1 MRRESVCL
9 CSAENAFA
17 SVAVYFS
24 FDLAVCHDPKFVGN
38 IRKIIEPVLTE
49 QQRFALLFQGKQ
61 NLF

>member
-9 CSAENAFA
+9 RSAENAFA
-17 SVAVYFS
+17 SVFP

-38 IRKIIEPVLTE
+38 VGKIVQPVLAE
-49 QQRFALLFQGKQ
+49 QQRFAMRFQGKQ